1 MPILDVELIGQ
12 QESDPPVEQLA
23 PRIAQE
29 VGAAL
34 GVPEGQLWVKA
45 RRVAASSYAEN
56 GPRSDVLPIFVRVL
70 VRTREP
76 QVWPQRAAAISDA
89 VANATSRPR
98 GHIHIIFEPDA
109 TGRVFFGGLPDS
121 RPG

>member
-12 QESDPPVEQLA
+12 QESDPPIEQLA
-23 PRIAQE
+23 SRIAHA
-29 VGAAL
+29 VGDAL
-34 GVPEGQLWVKA
+34 GVPSGQLWVKA

-56 GPRSDVLPIFVRVL
+56 GPRNDVLPIFVRVL
-70 VRTREP
+70 VRTRDP
-76 QVWPQRAAAISDA
+76 QVWPQRAAAIADA

-98 GHIHIIFEPDA
+98 DLIHVIFEPDA
-109 TGRVFFGGLPDS
+109 TGRVFFGGSADP